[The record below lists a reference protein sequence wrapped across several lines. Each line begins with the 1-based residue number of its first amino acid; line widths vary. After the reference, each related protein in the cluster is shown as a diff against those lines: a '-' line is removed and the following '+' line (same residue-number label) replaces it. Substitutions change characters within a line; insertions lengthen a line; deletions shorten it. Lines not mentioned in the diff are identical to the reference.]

1 MRHWRQRRWN
11 LRRWKLGLAMTL
23 IAGLLVV
30 LAIPWLSVYG
40 PYLRLRLSP
49 AAGPE
54 VTVRTEQDQMIRM
67 PMEEY
72 LVGVLAGE
80 MQPQDPPEALKAMA
94 VAARSFAWLRV
105 ERGETLC
112 ATVHCQVWLSPEQ
125 RLQRWGAL
133 NTPRFTEQI
142 LSAVAATRG
151 QMLLYKNKVI
161 DATYH
166 ASCGGRTES
175 AAAVWGRE
183 IPYLQSVSCPEK
195 PELRE
200 ARFTPGELDA
210 RLGTALAAMASKLR
224 RNAVEVVDRTETGRV
239 KRVRVAGEEIE
250 GTRFRNAL
258 GLASTDLRLNW
269 DGSGLR
275 VETRGHGHAVGLCQ
289 AGAVAMGEKGDRY
302 VGILGHYYPGTRLET
317 LY

>member
-1 MRHWRQRRWN
+1 
-11 LRRWKLGLAMTL
+11 MT
-23 IAGLLVV
+23 AVTASLLLV
-30 LAIPWLSVYG
+30 LAIPWLSLYG

-49 AAGPE
+49 ETGPE
-54 VTVRTEQDQMIRM
+54 VTVRTEQDTLLRM

-80 MQPQDPPEALKAMA
+80 MMPQDPPEALKAMA

-105 ERGETLC
+105 ERGERLC
-112 ATVHCQVWLSPEQ
+112 ATVHCQVWLSPEE
-125 RLQRWGAL
+125 RLRRWGAL
-133 NTPRFTEQI
+133 QTPRFTERL

-151 QMLLYKNKVI
+151 QMLLYGNKVI

-195 PELRE
+195 ADLRE

-210 RLGTALAAMASKLR
+210 RLGTTLATMGAKER
-224 RNAVEVVDRTETGRV
+224 RNAVEVVDKTETGRV

-250 GTRFRNAL
+250 GTRFRSAL

-289 AGAVAMGEKGDRY
+289 AGAVAMAEKGDCYER
-302 VGILGHYYPGTRLET
+302 ILSHYYPGTRLET

>member
-1 MRHWRQRRWN
+1 MRR
-11 LRRWKLGLAMTL
+11 LRLWRWKFWLAMTMVGAL
-23 IAGLLVV
+23 SVV

-40 PYLRLRLSP
+40 PYVRLRLSP
-49 AAGPE
+49 ATGPE
-54 VTVRTEQDQMIRM
+54 VTVRTEQDQVLSM

-125 RLQRWGAL
+125 RLQRWGAVK
-133 NTPRFTEQI
+133 TPQFTEQL
-142 LSAVAATRG
+142 LSVVTATRG
-151 QMLLYKNKVI
+151 QMALYGNKVI

-195 PELRE
+195 PDLRE
-200 ARFTPGELDA
+200 ARFTLGELDA
-210 RLGTALAAMASKLR
+210 RLGTTLAAMAAKSR

-239 KRVRVAGEEIE
+239 KHVRVAGEEME
-250 GTRFRNAL
+250 GTRFRSAL

-269 DGSGLR
+269 DGGGLR

-289 AGAVAMGEKGDRY
+289 AGAVSMAEKGEPYDA
-302 VGILGHYYPGTRLET
+302 ILRHYYPGTRLET